1 MHMSSTVLGIIYLL
15 IAGLPAFLI
24 FLYRR
29 QYRGKSLS
37 LVITVMCALL
47 TEWVLCNA
55 IMHFCRADY
64 AIIFW
69 HEAKYIGIA
78 YIPVLVFMFALEYT
92 SIKLPLISKKPGLL
106 FILPTITVFIVATNP
121 FHHLFRPSLAID
133 IGQVVKIH
141 SENAWWYNVH
151 AFYSYTLI
159 GLTVL
164 LFLIDFLR
172 QPRVYRSRPGL
183 ILLGITVPTFINLL
197 FDSGFI
203 NMKLPVETTPWP

>member
-15 IAGLPAFLI
+15 IASLPAFLI

-29 QYRGKSLS
+29 QYQGKSLS

-121 FHHLFRPSLAID
+121 FHHLFRTSLAID